1 MEDLIKYQLESLSSQ
16 RDKLISE
23 LIRVD
28 YEKTNH
34 ISEVV
39 ELKNAITEVD
49 ARIDSMINRLVM
61 KTIRDTPRS
70 TMTDEEMVKDY
81 PRLAREYALLHQD
94 YREAIRET
102 LIIN

>member
-28 YEKTNH
+28 YEKTNY

-49 ARIDSMINRLVM
+49 ARIDSMIIRLPI
-61 KTIRDTPRS
+61 KNKNH
-70 TMTDEEMVKDY
+70 E
-81 PRLAREYALLHQD
+81 
-94 YREAIRET
+94 
-102 LIIN
+102 

>member
-28 YEKTNH
+28 YDKTNY
-34 ISEVV
+34 ISELV

-49 ARIDSMINRLVM
+49 ARIDSMINRLPI
-61 KTIRDTPRS
+61 K
-70 TMTDEEMVKDY
+70 
-81 PRLAREYALLHQD
+81 
-94 YREAIRET
+94 
-102 LIIN
+102 N

>member
-28 YEKTNH
+28 YDKTNY

-49 ARIDSMINRLVM
+49 ARIDSMIIRLPI
-61 KTIRDTPRS
+61 K
-70 TMTDEEMVKDY
+70 
-81 PRLAREYALLHQD
+81 
-94 YREAIRET
+94 
-102 LIIN
+102 N

>member
-16 RDKLISE
+16 RDQLISE
-23 LIRVD
+23 LIRTD

-49 ARIDSMINRLVM
+49 ARIDSMINRLPI
-61 KTIRDTPRS
+61 K
-70 TMTDEEMVKDY
+70 
-81 PRLAREYALLHQD
+81 
-94 YREAIRET
+94 
-102 LIIN
+102 N